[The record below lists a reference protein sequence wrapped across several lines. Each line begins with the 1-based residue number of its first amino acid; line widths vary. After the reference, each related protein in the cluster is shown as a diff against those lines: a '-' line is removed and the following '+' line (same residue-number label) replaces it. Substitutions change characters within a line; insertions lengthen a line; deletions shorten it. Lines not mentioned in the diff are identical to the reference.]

1 MSAEPA
7 PAAWRPGTV
16 PDAVVFD
23 CDGLLLDTERCWTG
37 AERAVFARYGKPF
50 GEAEKRALLGSGM
63 EAAARTLERL
73 LDQPGRGLELAAE
86 VLAALPAEL
95 AKGVDPLPGAVELLD
110 GLRGRCP
117 LGVASNSPGVLLRAV
132 LAAAGVEGAF
142 DAVVA
147 ADEVPRSK
155 PAPDVY
161 LAACRLLDASPTQ
174 AVALEDSPT
183 GIAAARS
190 AGMYVI
196 GVPSLPDTAL
206 DADLVAGSLASPRV
220 ARVLGLG

>member
-1 MSAEPA
+1 
-7 PAAWRPGTV
+7 
-16 PDAVVFD
+16 
-23 CDGLLLDTERCWTG
+23 
-37 AERAVFARYGKPF
+37 
-50 GEAEKRALLGSGM
+50 
-63 EAAARTLERL
+63 
-73 LDQPGRGLELAAE
+73 
-86 VLAALPAEL
+86 
-95 AKGVDPLPGAVELLD
+95 
-110 GLRGRCP
+110 

-161 LAACRLLDASPTQ
+161 LAACRLLGAAPAQ

-183 GIAAARS
+183 GVAAARA

-196 GVPSLPDTAL
+196 GVPFLPDTAL
-206 DADLVAGSLASPRV
+206 EADLIADSLASPRV
-220 ARVLGLG
+220 ADVLGLG